1 MRVRKLI
8 IGAVVVVL
16 VLGIGTALA
25 LRALLDPQMLAHAI
39 EGQATAWL
47 ERPVHIGAARAHVF
61 PTPRIT
67 LTTVGVDGP
76 QALTADEVIVGAG
89 LKALFQRRVED
100 AVVRVRN
107 GRITL
112 NAAAPTSQ
120 PVVPRGAGASTP
132 VPAAGAPGTS
142 GGGFTIASVGEIR
155 FENVTVTGGGRSLRV
170 DFDGSLN
177 GDTLDIRSLSASSG
191 QTSIEGKGTV
201 TSVQRLDG
209 TFDFTSRL
217 LDVDDVLALLTAL
230 VPQASSSTHSASPRA
245 GEAKGFGFGHIV
257 AKAKVDKARALG
269 YQIDGLTTSID
280 LQGATLTA
288 NPLRFELYGGRYDS
302 TLVLDLSADRTV
314 LDHKATLTGA
324 NVATLAQLLGHPG
337 AATGSLNLTM
347 RVRGAGRDL
356 TAAAQTVQGAADVKL
371 LNGTLQGLDVVRQTF
386 VVLGTAA
393 PPNAGKRFDSLTAK
407 LTLAGGA
414 MTADDVLMHAPDF
427 DLRGHARVAPNN
439 ALGGQAQVTL
449 SDALSKE
456 AQGKNKDLKL
466 MFEDGRIAL
475 PVALSGTLLQPSVT
489 PDMGNLLAR
498 AAQNKIKA
506 EINKATKG
514 AGSDLLNRLFKKP

>member
-8 IGAVVVVL
+8 IGAVAAVL
-16 VLGIGTALA
+16 IFGIVAALA
-25 LRALLDPQMLAHAI
+25 LRALLDPQMLAHTI
-39 EGQATAWL
+39 ESQAAAWL

-89 LKALFQRRVED
+89 LRALFQRRVED

-107 GRITL
+107 GKITL

-120 PVVPRGAGASTP
+120 SVVPGGADAPTP
-132 VPAAGAPGTS
+132 VPAAGARGSS

-155 FENVTVTGGGRSLRV
+155 FENITVTGGGRSLRV
-170 DFDGSLN
+170 DFEGSLN
-177 GDTLDIRSLSASSG
+177 GDALDVRSLSASSG
-191 QTSIEGKGTV
+191 QTSIEGKGIV
-201 TSVQRLDG
+201 TSLQRLDG

-230 VPQASSSTHSASPRA
+230 VPQASSSTHAASPHAA
-245 GEAKGFGFGHIV
+245 GLGFGHIV

-269 YQIDGLTTSID
+269 YQIEGLTTSID

-324 NVATLAQLLGHPG
+324 NVATLAQLVGHPG
-337 AATGSLNLTM
+337 AATGSLNLTL
-347 RVRGAGRDL
+347 RVRGAGKDL
-356 TAAAQTVQGAADVKL
+356 SAAAQTVQGAADVKM

-393 PPNAGKRFDSLTAK
+393 PPNAGKRFDSLTAR

-414 MTADDVLMHAPDF
+414 MTADDVVMHAPDF
-427 DLRGHARVAPNN
+427 DLRGHVRVASNN

-489 PDMGNLLAR
+489 PDMGTLLAR
-498 AAQNKIKA
+498 AAQNKMRA
-506 EINKATKG
+506 ELNKATNKA
-514 AGSDLLNRLFKKP
+514 AGDLLNRLFKKP

>member
-8 IGAVVVVL
+8 IAAVVVVL
-16 VLGIGTALA
+16 VLGIGAALA
-25 LRALLDPQMLAHAI
+25 LRALLDPQMLAHTI

-107 GRITL
+107 GKITL
-112 NAAAPTSQ
+112 NAAAPRSKSG
-120 PVVPRGAGASTP
+120 VPRGAGASTS
-132 VPAAGAPGTS
+132 VPAAPAPGSS

-155 FENVTVTGGGRSLRV
+155 FENVTVTGGGRTLRV
-170 DFDGSLN
+170 DFEGALN
-177 GDTLDIRSLSASSG
+177 GDVLDVRSLTASSG

-201 TSVQRLDG
+201 TSLQRLDG
-209 TFDFTSRL
+209 TFDFTSKL

-230 VPQASSSTHSASPRA
+230 VPQASSSTHSARPPGDAR
-245 GEAKGFGFGHIV
+245 GFGFGHIV

-302 TLVLDLSADRTV
+302 TLVLDLSADRTGF
-314 LDHKATLTGA
+314 DHKATLNGA

-347 RVRGAGRDL
+347 RVRGAGQDL
-356 TAAAQTVQGAADVKL
+356 SAAARTVQGAADVNV

-407 LTLAGGA
+407 LTLSGGA
-414 MTADDVLMHAPDF
+414 MTADDVVMHAPDF

-449 SDALSKE
+449 SEALSKE
-456 AQGKNKDLKL
+456 AQSKNKDLKL

-489 PDMGNLLAR
+489 PDMGTLLAR
-498 AAQNKIKA
+498 AAQNKMKA
-506 EINKATKG
+506 EINKATGKV
-514 AGSDLLNRLFKKP
+514 GSDLLNKLFKKP

>member
-8 IGAVVVVL
+8 VAAVVVVI
-16 VLGIGTALA
+16 VLGIGAALA
-25 LRALLDPQMLAHAI
+25 LRALLDPQMLAHTI
-39 EGQATAWL
+39 ESQATAWL

-112 NAAAPTSQ
+112 NAAAPTSES
-120 PVVPRGAGASTP
+120 VVPHGASAP
-132 VPAAGAPGTS
+132 VPAARAPGGS

-155 FENVTVTGGGRSLRV
+155 FENVTVTGGGRTLRV
-170 DFDGSLN
+170 DFEGALN
-177 GDTLDIRSLSASSG
+177 GDALDVRSLSASSG

-201 TSVQRLDG
+201 TSLQRLDG

-217 LDVDDVLALLTAL
+217 LDVEDVLALLTAL
-230 VPQASSSTHSASPRA
+230 VPPAPSTHTAHPRD
-245 GEAKGFGFGHIV
+245 EDAKGFGFGHIV
-257 AKAKVDKARALG
+257 AKVKVDKARALG

-280 LQGATLTA
+280 LQGSTLTA

-314 LDHKATLTGA
+314 LDHKATVTGA

-337 AATGSLNLTM
+337 AATGSLNVTM
-347 RVRGAGRDL
+347 RVRGVGKDL
-356 TAAAQTVQGAADVKL
+356 GAAAQAVQGTADVNL
-371 LNGTLQGLDVVRQTF
+371 LKGTLQGLDVVRQTF

-393 PPNAGKRFDSLTAK
+393 PPNAGKAFDSLAAR
-407 LTLAGGA
+407 LTLAGGT
-414 MTADDVLMHAPDF
+414 MTANDVVMHAPDF

-439 ALGGQAQVTL
+439 ALGGQAQLTL

-456 AQGKNKDLKL
+456 AQSRNKDLKL

-489 PDMGNLLAR
+489 PDMGSLLAR
-498 AAQNKIKA
+498 AAQNKMKA
-506 EINKATKG
+506 EINKATGK
-514 AGSDLLNRLFKKP
+514 AGSDLLNKLFKKP

>member
-8 IGAVVVVL
+8 IAAVVVVL
-16 VLGIGTALA
+16 VLGIGAALA

-47 ERPVHIGAARAHVF
+47 ERPVHIGAAKAHVF

-89 LKALFQRRVED
+89 LRALFQRRVED

-107 GRITL
+107 GKITL

-120 PVVPRGAGASTP
+120 SVVPGGADAPTP
-132 VPAAGAPGTS
+132 VPAAGARGSS

-155 FENVTVTGGGRSLRV
+155 FENITVTGGGRSLRV
-170 DFDGSLN
+170 DFEGSLN
-177 GDTLDIRSLSASSG
+177 GDALDVRSLSASSG
-191 QTSIEGKGTV
+191 QTSIEGKGIV
-201 TSVQRLDG
+201 TSLQRLDG

-230 VPQASSSTHSASPRA
+230 VPQASSSTHAASPHAA
-245 GEAKGFGFGHIV
+245 GLGFGHIV

-324 NVATLAQLLGHPG
+324 NVATLAQLVGHPG
-337 AATGSLNLTM
+337 AATGSLNLTL
-347 RVRGAGRDL
+347 RVRGAGKDL
-356 TAAAQTVQGAADVKL
+356 SAAAQTVQGAADVKM

-393 PPNAGKRFDSLTAK
+393 PPNAGKRFDSLTAR

-414 MTADDVLMHAPDF
+414 MTADDVVMHAPDF
-427 DLRGHARVAPNN
+427 DLRGHVRVASNN

-489 PDMGNLLAR
+489 PDMGTLLAR
-498 AAQNKIKA
+498 AAQNKMRA
-506 EINKATKG
+506 ELNKATNKA
-514 AGSDLLNRLFKKP
+514 AGDLLNRLFKKP

>member
-8 IGAVVVVL
+8 IAAVVFLL
-16 VLGIGTALA
+16 VLGIGAALA
-25 LRALLDPQMLAHAI
+25 LRALLDPQMLAHTIAS
-39 EGQATAWL
+39 QATLWL

-89 LKALFQRRVED
+89 LRALFQRRVED

-107 GRITL
+107 GKITL
-112 NAAAPTSQ
+112 NPAAPTSQ
-120 PVVPRGAGASTP
+120 SIVPRDAGASTP
-132 VPAAGAPGTS
+132 VPAAPAPGSS

-155 FENVTVTGGGRSLRV
+155 FENVTVTGGGRTLRV
-170 DFDGSLN
+170 DFEGALN
-177 GDTLDIRSLSASSG
+177 GDALDVPSLSASSG

-201 TSVQRLDG
+201 TSLQRLDG

-230 VPQASSSTHSASPRA
+230 VPQASSSTHPSRPS
-245 GEAKGFGFGHIV
+245 GDAKGFGFGHIV
-257 AKAKVDKARALG
+257 AKAKVEKARALG
-269 YQIDGLTTSID
+269 YQIDDLTTSID

-314 LDHKATLTGA
+314 LDHKATLKGA

-347 RVRGAGRDL
+347 RVRGAGQDL
-356 TAAAQTVQGAADVKL
+356 GAAARTVHGAADVNV

-414 MTADDVLMHAPDF
+414 MTADDVVMHAPDF

-449 SDALSKE
+449 SDALSKQ
-456 AQGKNKDLKL
+456 AQGRNKDLKL

-489 PDMGNLLAR
+489 PDMGTLLAR
-498 AAQNKIKA
+498 AAQNKMKA
-506 EINKATKG
+506 EINKATGKV
-514 AGSDLLNRLFKKP
+514 GSDLLNKLFKKP

>member
-8 IGAVVVVL
+8 VGAVGVVL
-16 VLGIGTALA
+16 VIGIGAALA

-39 EGQATAWL
+39 ESQATAWL

-76 QALTADEVIVGAG
+76 QSLVADEVIVGAG

-107 GRITL
+107 GKITL
-112 NAAAPTSQ
+112 NAAGPTSQ
-120 PVVPRGAGASTP
+120 SVVPRGAGASTP
-132 VPAAGAPGTS
+132 VPAAGAPGSS

-155 FENVTVTGGGRSLRV
+155 FENITVTGSGRSLRV
-170 DFDGSLN
+170 DFEGSLN
-177 GDTLDIRSLSASSG
+177 GDALDVRSLSASSG

-201 TSVQRLDG
+201 TSLQRLDG

-230 VPQASSSTHSASPRA
+230 VPQASSTHPASPRA
-245 GEAKGFGFGHIV
+245 GDAPGFGFGHIV

-314 LDHKATLTGA
+314 LDHKARLTGA

-356 TAAAQTVQGAADVKL
+356 SAAAQAVQGAADVNL
-371 LNGTLQGLDVVRQTF
+371 RNGTLQGLDVVRQTF
-386 VVLGTAA
+386 VVLGTSA

-414 MTADDVLMHAPDF
+414 MTADDVVMHAPDF

-456 AQGKNKDLKL
+456 AQSKNKDLKL
-466 MFEDGRIAL
+466 LFEDGRIAL

-489 PDMGNLLAR
+489 PDMGTLLAR
-498 AAQNKIKA
+498 AAQNKMKA
-506 EINKATKG
+506 ELNKATNKA
-514 AGSDLLNRLFKKP
+514 AGDLLHRLFKKP